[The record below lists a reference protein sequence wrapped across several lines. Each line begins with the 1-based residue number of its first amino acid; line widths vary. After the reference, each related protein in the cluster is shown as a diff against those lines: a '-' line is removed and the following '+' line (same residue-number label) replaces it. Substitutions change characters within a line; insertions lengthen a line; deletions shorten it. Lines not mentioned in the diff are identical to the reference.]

1 MTHYMQM
8 PCGVWLRKL
17 DLSSPQIATAE
28 SIGLVYLESNLSIA
42 LSVEMFLFVFVFV
55 CGSVQISNFIIKA
68 FSGILASRNVL
79 ELAQPETMKIVPRFI
94 KEKDFF
100 LSSPRRCEKKTS
112 RQAFAKQETAK
123 VFLSVFHRTLTS
135 PKRLFLP
142 SSLSI
147 LMTQWLITDECK
159 IRW

>member
-1 MTHYMQM
+1 MNHYMQM

-17 DLSSPQIATAE
+17 DLSSPRIAAAE

-55 CGSVQISNFIIKA
+55 CGSVQISNFITSKS
-68 FSGILASRNVL
+68 FFGHPCL
-79 ELAQPETMKIVPRFI
+79 EKRPRVGATRDHENRPEIHQRKR
-94 KEKDFF
+94 FF

-123 VFLSVFHRTLTS
+123 SFCLSSIERWLRRSDSFS
-135 PKRLFLP
+135 LP
-142 SSLSI
+142 HY
-147 LMTQWLITDECK
+147 
-159 IRW
+159 RF